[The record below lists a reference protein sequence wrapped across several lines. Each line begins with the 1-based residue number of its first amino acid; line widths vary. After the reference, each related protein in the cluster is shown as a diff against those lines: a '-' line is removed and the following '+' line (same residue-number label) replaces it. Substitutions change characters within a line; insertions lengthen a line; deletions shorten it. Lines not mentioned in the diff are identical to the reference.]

1 MNETLATKSKPKP
14 GSGPKGA
21 GGRLFFLEVNAGL
34 IHSMDTD
41 GSDKKTIV
49 AGCRLPDGIVVDVE
63 AGHIY
68 WSNMGSSVATN
79 DGSIERADLDGK
91 NRRIIVPEGVT
102 FTPKQIHLEKE
113 ASKLYWCDREGMRVM
128 RSNLDGSLVE
138 TLIEDGSRGIRSARS
153 DEMVR
158 WRHYRSRAQ
167 ADLLDAKRAR
177 QWRARAT
184 PSRWRRNPER

>member
-1 MNETLATKSKPKP
+1 MNESLATESKAKP
-14 GSGPKGA
+14 LAASKGA
-21 GGRLFFLEVNAGL
+21 GGRLFVLEVNAGL
-34 IHSMDTD
+34 VHSMDTD

-91 NRRIIVPEGVT
+91 NRRIIVPEGIT

-113 ASKLYWCDREGMRVM
+113 ASKLYWCDREGMRV
-128 RSNLDGSLVE
+128 
-138 TLIEDGSRGIRSARS
+138 SARIS
-153 DEMVR
+153 TVR
-158 WRHYRSRAQ
+158 WSKH
-167 ADLLDAKRAR
+167 
-177 QWRARAT
+177 
-184 PSRWRRNPER
+184 